1 MICKLHFRVK
11 LDCSPYFDCFCI
23 VPELIENYD
32 LAISDTTQTWVCHHR
47 LETHFSDGT
56 PRPKNAQLS
65 REELI
70 ALGMYYNRPSE
81 ELIFLT
87 EKEHNNV
94 HHKEKKRSGETRRNI
109 SEALKGK
116 PSLRKG
122 IKTGPRSEETKKKL
136 SESHKGKPTWNR
148 GKHRT
153 WYTNGNKGM
162 HWYNNGIVQ
171 MQAFEC
177 PNGFV
182 KGMLPK

>member
-1 MICKLHFRVK
+1 MISKFHFRIK
-11 LDCSPYFDCFCI
+11 KNGNPYWDCYCTK
-23 VPELIENYD
+23 PELIENYD
-32 LAISDTTQTWVCHHR
+32 KAIADTTQIWECHHR

-56 PRPKNAQLS
+56 ERPRNAQLS
-65 REELI
+65 RKELI
-70 ALGMYYNRPSE
+70 ALGMYFDRPSE
-81 ELIFLT
+81 EFIFLT
-87 EKEHNNV
+87 EGI
-94 HHKEKKRSGETRRNI
+94 HHGLRSGTKHSEETRRNI

-116 PSLRKG
+116 PSLKKG

-136 SESHKGKPTWNR
+136 SESHKGKPTWNK